1 MSAQFPEASNNTGDP
16 DYNESVVSEN
26 SDGPELT
33 YVDSTETEQTS
44 KGNPAW
50 EEALSAIPP
59 EFHPHL
65 KEHFGKW
72 DGGVQQR
79 FQKVQ
84 QQYAPYKEY
93 ADLNVDPTEINEA
106 MQFRHLLQTQPE
118 EVFKWMQEQ
127 YKFGAPVSQGQ
138 EEEESLELD
147 ENESFFKDPRYQ
159 EVANKAAF
167 AEQAVRQ
174 FNQQSAENAANEAVK
189 AETTQVQDQ
198 FPGLDIKDVATYALG
213 ISQQTGK
220 VPNLIQAAEAMSKYI
235 PEAPVE
241 RVSDSAPPV
250 IGGNKGLPSAIP
262 PNYGAMTSSERSE
275 RFAEL
280 MKASQNG

>member
-1 MSAQFPEASNNTGDP
+1 MSDLISDSSNNSGDP
-16 DYNESVVSEN
+16 DYNESNPTTDTEN
-26 SDGPELT
+26 
-33 YVDSTETEQTS
+33 VSTEVNSESSQTS
-44 KGNPAW
+44 TGNPAW
-50 EEALSAIPP
+50 EEALSAIPQ

-93 ADLNVDPTEINEA
+93 ADLKVDPTEINEA

-127 YKFGAPVSQGQ
+127 YKFGAPESQGQ
-138 EEEESLELD
+138 EEEENLELD
-147 ENESFFKDPRYQ
+147 ENEAFFKDPRYT

-174 FNQQSAENAANEAVK
+174 FNQQSAQNTANEAVAK
-189 AETTQVQDQ
+189 ETAQVQER
-198 FPGLDIKDVATYALG
+198 FPGLELSDVATYAMG
-213 ISQQTGK
+213 ISQQSGK
-220 VPNLIQAAEAMSKYI
+220 MPNLIEAAEAMSKYI
-235 PEAPVE
+235 PQAPVE

-250 IGGNKGLPSAIP
+250 ISGNRGLPSATA
-262 PNYGAMTSSERSE
+262 PNYGAMTSDQRSKA
-275 RFAEL
+275 FAEL
-280 MKASQNG
+280 MNATQNG

>member
-1 MSAQFPEASNNTGDP
+1 MSDLIPDSNNNSGDP
-16 DYNESVVSEN
+16 DYNESGSTTNTEN
-26 SDGPELT
+26 
-33 YVDSTETEQTS
+33 VSTETTQESSQTS

-50 EEALSAIPP
+50 EEALSSVPP

-84 QQYAPYKEY
+84 QQYAPYKEL

-138 EEEESLELD
+138 EDNEENLELD
-147 ENESFFKDPRYQ
+147 ENEAFFKDPRYT

-167 AEQAVRQ
+167 AEQAIQQ
-174 FNQQSAENAANEAVK
+174 FNRQSAENQANEAVK
-189 AETTQVQDQ
+189 AETTQVQEQ

-220 VPNLIQAAEAMSKYI
+220 IPNLIQAAEAMSKYI
-235 PEAPVE
+235 PEAPVA

-250 IGGNKGLPSAIP
+250 IGGNKGLPSATP
-262 PNYGAMTSSERSE
+262 PNYGAMTPDQRSQ

-280 MKASQNG
+280 MGASQNG